1 MADVDNRQNFWQTIP
16 GIITAIA
23 GLTTAVG
30 GVLGVLV
37 NAGVIGG
44 RHDGAP
50 AEEKRPAVERPV
62 EPVTATTPASVEA
75 LESEL
80 RSANVVL
87 STGTD
92 ADVTRVRDYMMEAD
106 SPYRQLAAASAELLR
121 GRRLK
126 QVGYLDMFDKWYTKT
141 VGPDHYVD
149 TNGTLHTSELA
160 AAIVMA
166 QHEIHGVDAR
176 TLAEIVE
183 GR

>member
-1 MADVDNRQNFWQTIP
+1 MADADNRQNFWQTIP

-106 SPYRQLAAASAELLR
+106 
-121 GRRLK
+121 
-126 QVGYLDMFDKWYTKT
+126 DKWYTKT